1 MNTYNLRII
10 GGKSLR
16 LIALSACALLV
27 MSQSWGQAYPNRSI
41 RFVSPYPPGGGT
53 DIFARALAQK
63 MATSMGVSVIVE
75 NRPGAGGT
83 IGTDLVVNA
92 PADGYTILLG
102 SPSPLTVAPSLYKK
116 LPYDPQR
123 DLIPITLAATVPNIL
138 VVHPSVPATTVK
150 ELIAYAKANPDKLN
164 FASSG
169 NGGSGHLGGEMF
181 NVQAGTKMQHIPYKG
196 SISATTALI
205 AGDVQVAFGDM
216 LNTLPHVKSG
226 RLRALAVTTMR
237 RSPAMPDLPSI
248 AESGVSSYDAGTWYG
263 VLVAAKTPPEIVTRI
278 TAEVI
283 KALNQAD
290 VRATFAKEGGELLAS
305 TPEKFAEHIR
315 METTRWATVLKEANV
330 KVD

>member
-102 SPSPLTVAPSLYKK
+102 SPSPLTVAPSLYTK

>member
-1 MNTYNLRII
+1 
-10 GGKSLR
+10 
-16 LIALSACALLV
+16 
-27 MSQSWGQAYPNRSI
+27 
-41 RFVSPYPPGGGT
+41 
-53 DIFARALAQK
+53 

-248 AESGVSSYDAGTWYG
+248 AEAGVSSYDAGTWYG

-315 METTRWATVLKEANV
+315 METARWATVLKEANV